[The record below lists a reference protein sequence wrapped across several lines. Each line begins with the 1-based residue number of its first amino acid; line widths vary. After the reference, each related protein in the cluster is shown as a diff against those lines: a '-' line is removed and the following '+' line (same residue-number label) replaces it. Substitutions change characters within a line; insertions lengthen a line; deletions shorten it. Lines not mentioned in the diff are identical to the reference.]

1 MFDGI
6 ARGMRF
12 GMAWKVG
19 TSRLREME
27 LELQRSGDS
36 FPATLL
42 VPTRIRNPLP
52 GWVALHGITRPGRT
66 HPTLVRFV
74 RALAASG
81 YVVLVPEVPEWR
93 EMKLAPKEAA
103 DTLRSAVLAL
113 ANRDETE
120 AGRLGVMGFS
130 FGGPQ
135 ALMAG
140 TDPVL
145 LPHLKAVASFGGY
158 CDVEATLRFF
168 FSGEHEWAGERYRAV
183 PDPYGRWVAGG
194 NYLPMASGYE
204 GSEDVARALLDL
216 AREAGDLRVASWDPV
231 YDLRKQE
238 LADALPPSKR
248 ELFRAFAPAD
258 GDPVPP
264 ETLDRLVPA
273 LAEAARQDSPL
284 FDIAPLLTDIRVP
297 VRLVHGRQDRLIP
310 FTETLRLAQR
320 FSPESDVQVFLTGL
334 FSHSHRHG
342 GTFKIQE
349 LREKLQFLKLMSV
362 VSGTI

>member
-6 ARGMRF
+6 ARAIRF
-12 GMAWKVG
+12 GKAWKMG

-27 LELQRSGDS
+27 LALQRPDGP

-113 ANRDETE
+113 ASREETV

-140 TDPVL
+140 ADPVL

-168 FSGEHEWAGERYRAV
+168 FSGEHEWDGVRYRAV

-194 NYLPMASGYE
+194 NYLPWAPGY
-204 GSEDVARALLDL
+204 GGTEDVAQALLDL

-231 YDLRKQE
+231 FDRRKQE

-248 ELFRAFAPAD
+248 ELFRAFAPAE
-258 GDPVPP
+258 GDPIPR
-264 ETLDRLVPA
+264 EAADTLVPA
-273 LAEAARQDSPL
+273 LADAARRDSSL
-284 FDIAPLLTDIRVP
+284 FDITPLLANIQVP

-320 FSPESDVQVFLTGL
+320 FSPVSDVQVFLTGL

-342 GTFKIQE
+342 GRYKIQE
-349 LREKLQFLKLMSV
+349 LREQLRFLRLMSV